1 MSPSAKSPNNCD
13 KQTGRRSRAGL
24 EQAAPMPGVCKK
36 QSSFLQKASRRI
48 VHFPMGARFRHPC
61 SCRRPLQ
68 YSFFGRIRHLERWQ
82 PIRNFQCRLTESDA
96 ASQLFFCNKRT
107 CPYCRQMKKLAKAIR
122 LIPTLLL
129 FLHKNGMG
137 MDDRIRIKDIAA
149 KAGVSVGTVDRVLHK
164 RPNVSKSARE
174 KVERILREIDYR
186 PNAYASALA
195 CNKDYV
201 FCCILPEHA
210 SEAYWEEIELG
221 AMKAVELRRDFHLNI
236 RLRHFSR
243 LHPETYLETCRRCLE
258 EKPDGIVLVPTT
270 VEETKAFT
278 DELHRQDIPFV
289 LLDSN
294 MPDLEPLSFYGQDSF
309 QSGYFAARML
319 MLIARKEESILL
331 VRQTFEGKVTSRQQ
345 ENREVGFRRYM
356 EEHYPEVEIKTL
368 NLPMGKD
375 KAAYHELLEDFFHAN
390 PGIHHCFTTN
400 SRAYITGGFLLETN
414 RRNVQIMGYDM
425 VPKNAECMRKGSI
438 SFLIAQHAYQQGFS
452 SIDALFRN
460 IVLKKEVRPIN
471 YMPIELL
478 SKENVDFYHRTRI

>member
-1 MSPSAKSPNNCD
+1 MILYISDIQPIMLFSTMQLFRSDPPLGKMAAD
-13 KQTGRRSRAGL
+13 K
-24 EQAAPMPGVCKK
+24 EFPMPADG
-36 QSSFLQKASRRI
+36 
-48 VHFPMGARFRHPC
+48 
-61 SCRRPLQ
+61 
-68 YSFFGRIRHLERWQ
+68 IRCG
-82 PIRNFQCRLTESDA
+82 FA
-96 ASQLFFCNKRT
+96 AVFCNKRT

>member
-1 MSPSAKSPNNCD
+1 MRQADRETEPCRLGTGSPD
-13 KQTGRRSRAGL
+13 AG
-24 EQAAPMPGVCKK
+24 C
-36 QSSFLQKASRRI
+36 LQKAILLLAESKSEDCSFPYGCSVPPPLFLSAASTIQLFRSDPPLGKMAADKE
-48 VHFPMGARFRHPC
+48 FPMPADG
-61 SCRRPLQ
+61 
-68 YSFFGRIRHLERWQ
+68 IRCG
-82 PIRNFQCRLTESDA
+82 FA
-96 ASQLFFCNKRT
+96 AVFCNKRT

-149 KAGVSVGTVDRVLHK
+149 KAGVSVGTVDRVLHN

-270 VEETKAFT
+270 VEETKTFT

-319 MLIARKEESILL
+319 MLIARKEEFILL

-375 KAAYHELLEDFFHAN
+375 KAAYHELLEDFFRAN